1 VGLGSSYSDLNR
13 SCARGLA
20 CQRRLL
26 TTPGHP
32 ENQWKCPEKFCSS
45 VVLLEQSDLYMPP
58 ACDRVTESRWRDLDR
73 STECARRVANI
84 AAKHIEFKK
93 GEQNGL
99 SAGNLARRVAGR
111 PQGAARQGKGIHPSA
126 RRAERS
132 APQIAESQ
140 DRKRVYLR
148 GPGRKAALV
157 RFV

>member
-1 VGLGSSYSDLNR
+1 MISICLRHVIGDGKS
-13 SCARGLA
+13 
-20 CQRRLL
+20 
-26 TTPGHP
+26 
-32 ENQWKCPEKFCSS
+32 
-45 VVLLEQSDLYMPP
+45 LERP
-58 ACDRVTESRWRDLDR
+58 DR
-73 STECARRVANI
+73 SSECARRVANI
-84 AAKHIEFKK
+84 AAKPIELKK

-126 RRAERS
+126 RRAARA

-140 DRKRVYLR
+140 DRKRAYLR